1 MKFGAFLRF
10 LIIVIFFIN
19 TKTQKLDL
27 DTYYTDK
34 LPLINNNYFDLFN
47 VQDICPGG
55 GVLKNFVLRKDD
67 SNNFWY
73 EYQCYSSLREEIDY
87 GEPIIKGLTLTVN
100 HTLTSSRRIYGSL
113 NYLNSISIDCW
124 ADYGL
129 NSFKIFKS
137 NGLQSNTICKGTKPS
152 YTTPINIATESKT
165 CNVNTMDCLFDVRVG
180 VTDEENDVDIGYP
193 LRGFKYVVQSS
204 YSGDA
209 TVHYLFSY
217 SKLINMKIVKD
228 SYQQR
233 FEQLRNSNT
242 QQN

>member
-10 LIIVIFFIN
+10 LIIFIFFIN

-34 LPLINNNYFDLFN
+34 LPLRYYNYFDLLN
-47 VQDICPGG
+47 VKVACPGR

-67 SNNFWY
+67 SNYFWY
-73 EYQCYSSLREEIDY
+73 EYQCYSSLSEEVDY
-87 GEPIIKGLTLTVN
+87 GEPIIKGLTLTSN
-100 HTLTSSRRIYGSL
+100 RTLSSSYRIYSDL
-113 NYLNSISIDCW
+113 NFLNNFSIDCW

-129 NSFKIFKS
+129 NSFKIFK
-137 NGLQSNTICKGTKPS
+137 NNVLQSNTICKGTKPS
-152 YTTPINIATESKT
+152 YTTPINIATESKK
-165 CNVNTMDCLFDVRVG
+165 CYYNSIDCLFDVRVG

-204 YSGDA
+204 GSNNVIAY
-209 TVHYLFSY
+209 YLFSY
-217 SKLINMKIVKD
+217 SKLRNMKIVRD